1 MSDLEHRTSL
11 IQNSGGGPK
20 WLGARCTCGW
30 KAGGPG
36 ERRDSLERAM
46 RRHTA
51 ETARQAGTP

>member
-1 MSDLEHRTSL
+1 MPGTEHRTSL

-30 KAGGPG
+30 KTGGPG
-36 ERRDSLERAM
+36 ERRDTLERAM
-46 RRHTA
+46 RRHNT